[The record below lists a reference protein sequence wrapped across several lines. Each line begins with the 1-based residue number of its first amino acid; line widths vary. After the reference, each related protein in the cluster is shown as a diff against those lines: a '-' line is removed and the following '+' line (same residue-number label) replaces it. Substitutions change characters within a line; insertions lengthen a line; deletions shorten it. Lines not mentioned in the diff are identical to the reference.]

1 MKGLLITLLA
11 VAAISLAALAE
22 FRLQKA
28 FMKPGGSTED
38 SSGNL
43 RRRIETLEAENEVLA
58 GDLLYMTVKNEAAI
72 GMAED
77 LLVYT
82 RLSYPMRSEEIIEG
96 LADYQRGLIAL
107 IDKLREVK

>member
-1 MKGLLITLLA
+1 MKGLVITLLA
-11 VAAISLAALAE
+11 AAFISLAALTE
-22 FRLQKA
+22 FHLQKGFA
-28 FMKPGGSTED
+28 KPGASAEAVA
-38 SSGNL
+38 GNL
-43 RRRIETLEAENEVLA
+43 RRRIETLEAENAVLA

-96 LADYQRGLIAL
+96 MADYQRGLIAL
-107 IDKLREVK
+107 LDKLREVK

>member
-1 MKGLLITLLA
+1 MKGLVITLLA
-11 VAAISLAALAE
+11 VAVISLAALAE
-22 FRLQKA
+22 FHLQKGFA
-28 FMKPGGSTED
+28 KTGASAEAVA
-38 SSGNL
+38 GNL

-58 GDLLYMTVKNEAAI
+58 GDLLYMAVKNEAAI